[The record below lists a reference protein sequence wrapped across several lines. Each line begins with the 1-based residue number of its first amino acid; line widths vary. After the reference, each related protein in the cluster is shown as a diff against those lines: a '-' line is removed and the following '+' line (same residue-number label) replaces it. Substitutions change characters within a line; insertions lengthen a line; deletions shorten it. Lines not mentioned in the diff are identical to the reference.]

1 MNDLFGN
8 DAIDNLLPYDG
19 QLYDLGSPAL
29 DTIAA
34 SDKQLYQQLLTT
46 LPWQSDIVTLFGNTH
61 ITKRQIVWMGDQGLS
76 YRYAGH
82 THNAHDWHPIV
93 FHVKQIVEDNISDL
107 LVNSDFGA
115 AINNYSAVNDTDRK
129 TNNKQQC
136 SYFNA
141 CLLNYYP
148 SGSEGMGY
156 HADDEKE
163 LGEQPLIAALS
174 LGATRKMLF
183 RHKTVRAS
191 SSSDKLDLYLNS
203 GQLIVM
209 AGVTQQYWKHSI
221 AKTTTVNEGRISL
234 TFRRMINI

>member
-8 DAIDNLLPYDG
+8 EATDNLLLFDG
-19 QLYDLGSPAL
+19 QLYDLGTLAL
-29 DTIAA
+29 DTVAA
-34 SDKQLYQQLLTT
+34 SDKQLYQQLLAT

-93 FHVKQIVEDNISDL
+93 FHVKQIIEDSIRTL
-107 LVNSDFGA
+107 LGAMNS
-115 AINNYSAVNDTDRK
+115 TDGQAS
-129 TNNKQQC
+129 NKQH

-183 RHKTVRAS
+183 RHKTARDNPKSNKV
-191 SSSDKLDLYLNS
+191 DIYLNS